1 MATQHDKEARGQ
13 QSCERCGGL
22 MVNEVLSDWMPSH
35 SESEVISLRCVQCGE
50 VVDQVILMNRRIQ
63 HEKRRDDRSFLAVA
77 NVPVQKNDMTSLG
90 RRVFGC
96 AGFLIALF
104 FIGGCA
110 ADRTRIVEQGSDLS
124 HTSIVTQEIA
134 RDSVIAYRRQ
144 AIALHELARMLTMEA
159 EWHRRQ
165 AGSDS
170 QEATRRLSEA
180 RKVLAAAEQADDLA
194 RQYQRQMPHGRVQ

>member
-1 MATQHDKEARGQ
+1 
-13 QSCERCGGL
+13 

-35 SESEVISLRCVQCGE
+35 GESEVSSLRCVQCGE
-50 VVDQVILMNRRIQ
+50 VVDSVILTNRRIQ
-63 HEKRRDDRSFLAVA
+63 HEKRRDDRRLLAVA
-77 NVPVQKNDMTSLG
+77 NVPIQTRTYGKFCYVTYAV
-90 RRVFGC
+90 RRGFGC

-104 FIGGCA
+104 FVGGCA

-124 HTSIVTQEIA
+124 HASIVSQEIA

-144 AIALHELARMLTMEA
+144 AIALHELARMLTMEG